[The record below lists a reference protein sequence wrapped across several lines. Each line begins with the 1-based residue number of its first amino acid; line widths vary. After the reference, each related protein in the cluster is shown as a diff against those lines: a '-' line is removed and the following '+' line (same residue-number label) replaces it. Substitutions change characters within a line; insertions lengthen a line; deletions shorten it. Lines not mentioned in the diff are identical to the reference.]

1 MSMRFFK
8 VTLEGPHG
16 QRVVV
21 APSPTE
27 VQAGDAAAV
36 GARPGETLVSIEEVD
51 SEYQEADVLP
61 PTTQTEQ
68 LSQPASFAPVNPAR
82 GT

>member
-16 QRVVV
+16 IRSIV

-36 GARPGETLVSIEEVD
+36 GARPGEALVSIEEVD

-61 PTTQTEQ
+61 PTSQTDQ
-68 LSQPASFAPVNPAR
+68 LSQPDSFAPVDSAR
-82 GT
+82 RP